1 MIQTASH
8 MDCTAALRAY
18 FDGRSA
24 CTTALHCLCTRG
36 RAIFTRHHCPFHC
49 LPMMC
54 QALHDD
60 QGPDHGLCKVCSWQE
75 LATLRHTEWG
85 CAACSTAAC
94 TARKLT
100 ESVASAASACC
111 DSLLHAESLIQLGL
125 IPKPASNV
133 LRVPHVRQSYNW
145 CGPDLNTTS
154 NCRVVQDS
162 VSSTCTGGNYATLGC
177 ACRDCGLACVLMVLK
192 AAGIHS
198 EDLASLRAACCTTR
212 YICCPHAVP

>member
-24 CTTALHCLCTRG
+24 CTTALHCLPTRG
-36 RAIFTRHHCPFHC
+36 RAISTRHRCPFHC
-49 LPMMC
+49 LPVMC
-54 QALHDD
+54 QTLRDD

-75 LATLRHTEWG
+75 RATLRHTEWG

-125 IPKPASNV
+125 IPKPASHV

-145 CGPDLNTTS
+145 CDPDLNTTS
-154 NCRVVQDS
+154 TCRDVQDS
-162 VSSTCTGGNYATLGC
+162 VSSTCTGGIHLTLGC

-212 YICCPHAVP
+212 YIRCPHAVP